1 MQTGEN
7 DQAMR
12 KILDMTR
19 LISVAVLLLHFYKEC
34 YGAFVDWHLVSGITD
49 RLLANVVKTGLFSS
63 FLKPKLVVLVFLAVA
78 LIGVKGKKDEQQTF
92 KSALLYLIAGLFF
105 YFGSYFF
112 LLLPLGLETL
122 TLLYVSVTGL
132 GYLLLLSGGTMISR
146 IIRDKLAGDIFNRDQ
161 ETFPQEER
169 LLENEFSVNL
179 PVRYVL
185 KGKARNG
192 WINFINLFRAL
203 VVLGSPGSGKSYFII
218 RHIITQHI
226 RKGFAMFVYDFKMPD
241 LAVIAYNTWLKC
253 KHLYKVAPQ
262 FFSINFDDLSR
273 SSRCNPLDPSAML
286 DLTDAVESART
297 ILLGLNREWIKR
309 QGDFFV
315 ESPINFLTAIIW
327 YLRKYNNGEYC
338 TLPHVIELMQA
349 DYDSLFTLLSTQ
361 KEIDVLINPFISAY
375 KRDAVEQLEG
385 QIASA
390 KITMARIASPQLY
403 YVLSGNEFT
412 LDINN
417 PAAPKIVCMGNNP
430 QKIQIY
436 GAVLSLFTNRLLKII
451 NQKNKLKCSLVFD
464 EFPTLTTDII
474 PTISTGRSNL
484 ISTCLGIQDA
494 SQLRKD
500 YGREQADVIMNI
512 VGNMAVGQ
520 VSGDTAKFVSEK
532 IGRIMQDRE
541 SLSINSNDTS
551 ISRSKQ
557 LEAAVPPSRIAALSS
572 GEFVGM
578 VADNP
583 DCKIE
588 LKAFHCEILN
598 DHAALKKEIDG
609 YVPLPEVRKI
619 SAAIVERNY
628 LQIKQD
634 IQDII
639 ELEMER
645 LLSDPALAHLIIHK
659 NSPQNAG

>member
-19 LISVAVLLLHFYKEC
+19 LISIALLLLHFYETC
-34 YGAFVDWHLVSGITD
+34 YGAFAHWHWVSALTD
-49 RLLANVVKTGLFSS
+49 RLLANIVRTGLFHP
-63 FLKPKLVVLVFLAVA
+63 FLKSKLIALAFLAIA
-78 LIGVKGKKDEQQTF
+78 LIGVRGKKDEKQTT
-92 KSALLYLIAGLFF
+92 KSALLYLVTGLFF
-105 YFGSYFF
+105 FLISYFF
-112 LLLPLGLETL
+112 LLLPVKLEWL
-122 TLLYVSVTGL
+122 ALLYMGVTAL
-132 GYLLLLSGGTMISR
+132 GYLLMMSGGIMLSR
-146 IIRDKLAGDIFNRDQ
+146 IIRDKLTGDIFNRDQ

-169 LLENEFSVNL
+169 LLENEYSVNL
-179 PVRYVL
+179 PVKYIL
-185 KGKARNG
+185 KGKERHG

-203 VVLGSPGSGKSYFII
+203 LVLGSPGSGKSYFII
-218 RHIITQHI
+218 RHVITQHI

-241 LAVIAYNTWLKC
+241 LAVIAYNTWLKY
-253 KHLYKVAPQ
+253 KDSYKVVPK

-273 SSRCNPLDPSAML
+273 SSRCNPLDPSALL

-297 ILLGLNREWIKR
+297 ILLGLNREWIKK

-327 YLRKYNNGEYC
+327 YLRKYNDGEFC

-417 PAAPKIVCMGNNP
+417 PKEPKIVCMGNNP
-430 QKIQIY
+430 QKIQSY

-451 NQKNKLKCSLVFD
+451 NQKDKLKCSLVFD

-512 VGNMAVGQ
+512 TGNMAVGQ
-520 VSGDTAKFVSEK
+520 VSGDTAKSVSEK

-541 SLSINSNDTS
+541 SLSINRSDTS

-557 LEAAVPPSRIAALSS
+557 LEAAVPPSRISALSS

-578 VADNP
+578 IADNP
-583 DCKIE
+583 DCKVE
-588 LKAFHCEILN
+588 LKAFHCEIVN
-598 DHAALKKEIDG
+598 DHDALKKEIG
-609 YVPLPEVRKI
+609 AYVPLPEVRKI
-619 SAAIVERNY
+619 NGAIVERNY

-634 IQDII
+634 IRDII

-645 LLSDPALAHLIIHK
+645 LLSDPALMHLVIK
-659 NSPQNAG
+659 KF

>member
-19 LISVAVLLLHFYKEC
+19 LISIALLLLHFYETC
-34 YGAFVDWHLVSGITD
+34 YGAFAHWHWVSVLTD
-49 RLLANVVKTGLFSS
+49 RLLANIVRTGLFSN
-63 FLKPKLVVLVFLAVA
+63 FLNPKLIALAFLAIA
-78 LIGVKGKKDEQQTF
+78 LIGVRGKKDEKQTT
-92 KSALLYLIAGLFF
+92 KSALLYLVTGLFF
-105 YFGSYFF
+105 FLISFFF
-112 LLLPLGLETL
+112 LLLPVKLEWL
-122 TLLYVSVTGL
+122 ALLYMGVTAL
-132 GYLLLLSGGTMISR
+132 GYLLMMSGGTMLSR
-146 IIRDKLAGDIFNRDQ
+146 IIRDKLTGDIFNRDQ

-169 LLENEFSVNL
+169 LLENEYSVNL
-179 PVRYVL
+179 PVKYIL
-185 KGKARNG
+185 KGKERHG

-203 VVLGSPGSGKSYFII
+203 LVLGSPGSGKSYFII
-218 RHIITQHI
+218 RHVITQHI

-241 LAVIAYNTWLKC
+241 LAVIAYNTWLKY
-253 KHLYKVAPQ
+253 KDTYKVVPK

-273 SSRCNPLDPSAML
+273 SSRCNPLDPSALL

-297 ILLGLNREWIKR
+297 ILLGLNREWIKK

-327 YLRKYNNGEYC
+327 YLRKYNDGEFC

-412 LDINN
+412 LNINN
-417 PAAPKIVCMGNNP
+417 PKEPKIVCMGNNP

-451 NQKNKLKCSLVFD
+451 NQKDKLKCSLVFD

-512 VGNMAVGQ
+512 TGNIAVGQ
-520 VSGDTAKFVSEK
+520 VSGDTAKSVSEK

-541 SLSINSNDTS
+541 SLSINRSDTS

-557 LEAAVPPSRIAALSS
+557 LEAAVPPSRISALSS

-588 LKAFHCEILN
+588 LKAFHCEIVN

-609 YVPLPEVRKI
+609 YVQLPEVRKI
-619 SAAIVERNY
+619 NGAIVERNY

-645 LLSDPALAHLIIHK
+645 LLSDPALSHLIIRK
-659 NSPQNAG
+659 TSGT